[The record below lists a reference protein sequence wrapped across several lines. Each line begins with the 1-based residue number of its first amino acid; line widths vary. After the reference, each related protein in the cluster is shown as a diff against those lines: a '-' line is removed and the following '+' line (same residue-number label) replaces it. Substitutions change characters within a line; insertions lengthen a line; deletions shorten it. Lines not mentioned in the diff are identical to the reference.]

1 MSKESKMVDKLIEIS
16 KQMKKEKD
24 IELYALIPDGR
35 DTWRIVNEDNIFII
49 DIHDY
54 DIEGICEGIKNGS
67 YIEKY
72 SAEEF
77 IERVWEELRD
87 FFSPE
92 INHCTY
98 CEHWDKFCAWCDT
111 QVIEYFT
118 NELSIMY
125 AGRLLDF
132 E

>member
-1 MSKESKMVDKLIEIS
+1 MY
-16 KQMKKEKD
+16 QD
-24 IELYALIPDGR
+24 IDFYAVVPDGKN
-35 DTWRIVNEDNIFII
+35 TWRIVNEDNVFIV

-54 DIEGICEGIKNGS
+54 DIEEICEGIHIRN

-87 FFSPE
+87 GFSPH
-92 INHCTY
+92 INNCSFFDN
-98 CEHWDKFCAWCDT
+98 WDKFCAWCDD
-111 QVIEYFT
+111 QIMDYFT
-118 NELSIMY
+118 TTLSNIY
-125 AGRLLDF
+125 KQRLLDF

>member
-1 MSKESKMVDKLIEIS
+1 M
-16 KQMKKEKD
+16 KD

-35 DTWRIVNEDNIFII
+35 STWRIVNEDNIFII
-49 DIHDY
+49 DINDY
-54 DIEGICEGIKNGS
+54 DIEGLCESICNKD

-92 INHCTY
+92 INHCTD
-98 CEHWDKFCAWCDT
+98 CENWDKFCAWCDH